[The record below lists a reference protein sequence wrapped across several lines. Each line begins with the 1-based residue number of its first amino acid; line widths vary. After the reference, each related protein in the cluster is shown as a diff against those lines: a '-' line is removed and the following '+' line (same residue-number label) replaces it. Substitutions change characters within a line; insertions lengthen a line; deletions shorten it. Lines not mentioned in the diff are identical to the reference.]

1 MAEDLIVVIV
11 LHIIGDTFGKDDF
24 QPFLLRSALVND
36 REVNDIILRV
46 NSTGVSVLIE
56 VAILLRHFLQFRD
69 GVDDFD
75 SLGSHP
81 ILEEILNVQF

>member
-46 NSTGVSVLIE
+46 NSTGVSVLI
-56 VAILLRHFLQFRD
+56 
-69 GVDDFD
+69 
-75 SLGSHP
+75 
-81 ILEEILNVQF
+81 